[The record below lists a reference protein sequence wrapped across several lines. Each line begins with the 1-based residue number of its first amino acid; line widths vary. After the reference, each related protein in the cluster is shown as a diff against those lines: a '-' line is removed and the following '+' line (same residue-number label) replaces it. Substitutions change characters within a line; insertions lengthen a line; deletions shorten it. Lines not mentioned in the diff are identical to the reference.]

1 METSNRFAQVS
12 WLRELAGDIAN
23 HAGEGTAEEMVE
35 YALHQGH
42 PETDRI
48 ELPSW
53 FDDNDRRL
61 LTRMVERRIA

>member
-1 METSNRFAQVS
+1 METTDRFKQMS

-23 HAGEGTAEEMVE
+23 HSGVGTAEEMVE
-35 YALHQGH
+35 YTLHQGH
-42 PETDRI
+42 PETDRV

-53 FDDNDRRL
+53 FDEHDHRL